1 MAFLKKAA
9 KFIAGGG
16 LLGLGLKA
24 ALGGGKKKP
33 VVAQPG
39 APLVATR
46 DDAAATLAAED
57 ALRRRRGGAADILNG
72 ERGAEAALNYGKLS
86 IPGS

>member
-1 MAFLKKAA
+1 MAFVKKAV
-9 KFIAGGG
+9 KFVTGGG

-24 ALGGGKKKP
+24 VLGGGKKKAI
-33 VVAQPG
+33 AQPG

-72 ERGAEAALNYGKLS
+72 ERGAEAALNYGKLAVL
-86 IPGS
+86 GS

>member
-1 MAFLKKAA
+1 MAFLKTVG
-9 KFIAGGG
+9 KFIGGGG

-24 ALGGGKKKP
+24 LTGGGKKKP
-33 VVAQPG
+33 VAQPG

-72 ERGAEAALNYGKLS
+72 DRGAEAALNYGKLAVL
-86 IPGS
+86 GS